1 MLTLGGFT
9 SSASKWFLAKKSR
22 TLFFSWGKK
31 SAGTSSLEGK
41 LLLVSF
47 SSRFSENL
55 LAFGI
60 QSWRPPCFS
69 SPKWCH
75 NNPSIS
81 INKPKAGQALIPP
94 WRFRFFLCAE
104 IPLEKFHFK
113 GEMSQGYCF
122 LYLVTSIFQG
132 QLLGI
137 LSCFI
142 LQYLSPK
149 HTVRFERSLS
159 GFHPTRSFV
168 GGSSDETWIP

>member
-1 MLTLGGFT
+1 MLTLGAFT

-31 SAGTSSLEGK
+31 SAGTSSLEGE

-60 QSWRPPCFS
+60 QSWRPPRFS

-75 NNPSIS
+75 NNPSIF

-94 WRFRFFLCAE
+94 WRFRFFCAQ
-104 IPLEKFHFK
+104 KFHWRNSTLK

-132 QLLGI
+132 LYYSIFQQSIRYASKGHFPVFI
-137 LSCFI
+137 RPGLS
-142 LQYLSPK
+142 LAAHLMK
-149 HTVRFERSLS
+149 HE
-159 GFHPTRSFV
+159 
-168 GGSSDETWIP
+168 WIP